1 MYPFGCTKV
10 QIEYATWSVNAQEDA
25 SLYEDAEL
33 VHVYKGTFTAEYT
46 ATRQANG
53 WKLTHNSVTF

>member
-1 MYPFGCTKV
+1 MTQLTQSLY
-10 QIEYATWSVNAQEDA
+10 AQEDA

-46 ATRQANG
+46 VTKQPHG
-53 WKLTHNSVTF
+53 WKLTSNSITF